1 MWWKC
6 SKIDVIT
13 VAQFCE
19 YTKTT
24 DLDTFLQVHE
34 ISMYFIVLCHT
45 NSNAFLYNYSNT
57 APLELFPSFVT
68 CDFTKSFDSKTNIK
82 FKWLTFRMHAIREKV
97 IRWWLGLLISGNTL
111 CWNVSSDTAVIN
123 LNFHKMRPE
132 PKDNKGSFCSLSLL

>member
-1 MWWKC
+1 MPKAGAGLGVRGSGGDAKRYSVSFRC
-6 SKIDVIT
+6 GENVLKLIVIT

-24 DLDTFLQVHE
+24 ELDTFLQVHE

-57 APLELFPSFVT
+57 APLELCPSFVT

-82 FKWLTFRMHAIREKV
+82 FK
-97 IRWWLGLLISGNTL
+97 
-111 CWNVSSDTAVIN
+111 
-123 LNFHKMRPE
+123 
-132 PKDNKGSFCSLSLL
+132 